1 MAGNALRLVRTHEII
16 SHLGTSGFCPVRVLA
31 VIAISFASA
40 LVAAAQNN
48 LSPSEQTQ
56 IIEKAR
62 EVALQYTAN
71 LPNFI
76 CTEAIRRF
84 QLPKRSQTWKLSDT
98 IAVDVAFSDQGERY
112 NLLTINGKPTRKSF
126 RKIGGTKSDSEF
138 GTILQWIFQ
147 PESQT
152 KFQSERPTDIRGRPT
167 LVFSYHIEQD
177 HSKFAVNFGRRFRMK
192 VAYGGLA
199 YVDRETNRVL
209 KITGVM
215 SGIPANWP
223 VTAVS
228 EELDYG
234 FAEISGQQFFLPL
247 HALLNVTF
255 QDGSQ
260 TRNEMEFGNY
270 RKFSSEATLKFEP

>member
-1 MAGNALRLVRTHEII
+1 MNAPSAII
-16 SHLGTSGFCPVRVLA
+16 NGHVGICAVRVLA
-31 VIAISFASA
+31 VVAISFASA
-40 LVAAAQNN
+40 LPAAAQNN
-48 LSPSEQTQ
+48 LSSSEQTQ

-76 CTEAIRRF
+76 CTETIRRS
-84 QLPKRSQTWKLSDT
+84 QLPRRSQRWKLLDT
-98 IAVDVAFSDQGERY
+98 IAADVAFSDHGERY
-112 NLLTINGKPTRKSF
+112 NQITIDGKPTRKSF
-126 RKIGGTKSDSEF
+126 KDIRGTTSGAEF
-138 GTILQWIFQ
+138 GTILWLIFQ

-167 LVFSYHIEQD
+167 VVFSYRIEQD